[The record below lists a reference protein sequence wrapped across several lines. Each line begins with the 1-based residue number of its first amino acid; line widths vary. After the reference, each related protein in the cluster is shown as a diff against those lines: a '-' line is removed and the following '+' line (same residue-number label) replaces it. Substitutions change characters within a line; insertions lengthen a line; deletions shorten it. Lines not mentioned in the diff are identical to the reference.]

1 MRCQA
6 PLSPRLRYSKP
17 SEKSIGGRRGGA
29 ASLQQNPKSAA
40 ALVLAFYNDLDG
52 SWNLVRRFA
61 MKCVGRFMMVGL
73 LFGVSAQ
80 AIHGQQPF
88 ARLPITDKEID
99 ASLRVEWYGVYL
111 QGKKIGYLNTKRERV
126 ADGVQDSVYM
136 LLKLKSFNKVSEMS
150 IKQSMVFASKAPYE
164 FLRGEFIDGTGPA
177 VGRFAYKRTGPDAYE
192 VTQSISGETRTREVK
207 EIDYNLA
214 DVLTTE
220 IWLRSGPENGGEIKV
235 RELSLKEMKLESL
248 RSKILGSKTSLVG
261 GVPVK
266 FHEVESESSQDGLA
280 VHSLH
285 DSQGR
290 MLSGKVAIFDM
301 RLETEAQAKNTEYS
315 QDLFVMGMARV
326 TQAIGDNRKVRE
338 LVLDI
343 DGPSGVFEDGPRQSV
358 AALGKGKVQLRLGK
372 RHGKEVKATPAEI
385 EENLKET
392 SQHHVND
399 PKVKAVAAQ
408 AIAGAKTDAEKIEKL
423 VHFTH
428 SYIKPTMENGIPTIH
443 DLMLRKKG
451 DCKSYG
457 LLFTNLARAV
467 GIPAREVSGLMYMGD
482 DSKAFGGHVWNEV
495 VLDGVWTPIDAA
507 FDEVEIDATHLCFG
521 TEKRAAKGL
530 LESMGKLKMTVAS
543 WSLAP

>member
-1 MRCQA
+1 MQA
-6 PLSPRLRYSKP
+6 GSLRHAKGVLFP
-17 SEKSIGGRRGGA
+17 TRATIHA
-29 ASLQQNPKSAA
+29 AR
-40 ALVLAFYNDLDG
+40 FYNDFTDSRNVVG
-52 SWNLVRRFA
+52 RFA
-61 MKCVGRFMMVGL
+61 MRCVGRFVAVGL
-73 LFGVSAQ
+73 ILGFCAQ
-80 AIHGQQPF
+80 FLHGQQPF
-88 ARLPITDKEID
+88 ARLPITEKEID

-111 QGKKIGYLNTKRERV
+111 QGKKIGYMNTRRERV
-126 ADGVQDSVYM
+126 TDGVQDSVYM
-136 LLKLKSFNKVSEMS
+136 LLKLKSFNKTSEMS
-150 IKQSMVFASKAPYE
+150 IKQTTVFASKAPYE
-164 FLRGEFIDGTGPA
+164 LIRGEMIDATGPA
-177 VGRFAYKRTGPDAYE
+177 VGRFTFQRTGPNTYDA
-192 VTQSISGETRTREVK
+192 TQSISGQTRTREVK

-214 DVLTTE
+214 DILTTE
-220 IWLRSGPENGGEIKV
+220 GWIRSAPDKEKAISV
-235 RELSLKEMKLESL
+235 RELNIKDMKLESVS
-248 RSKILGSKTSLVG
+248 SKILGSKTSLVG